1 MTLREVFN
9 SPSGAI
15 PDYWIYLPDNYREW
29 TLDTE
34 AYFPSHDPVSDEPV
48 VAPDYAIRG
57 YVSSKL
63 QRIAHHFDHVIDVN
77 VILTVEKLQRKIEAS
92 IHVRG
97 KDIFCESENI
107 DMYAAIDGLVD
118 KLDRTIIK
126 HKEKSLGHRHDG
138 AALKRLA
145 DK

>member
-1 MTLREVFN
+1 MNLHLTGHHLEIT
-9 SPSGAI
+9 P
-15 PDYWIYLPDNYREW
+15 
-29 TLDTE
+29 
-34 AYFPSHDPVSDEPV
+34 
-48 VAPDYAIRG
+48 AIRD

-63 QRIAHHFDHVIDVN
+63 QRITLHFDHVIDVN
-77 VILTVEKLQRKIEAS
+77 VILTIEKLQKKIEAS
-92 IHVRG
+92 VHVRG
-97 KDIFCESENI
+97 KDIFCESVNN

-138 AALKRLA
+138 VALKHLA